1 MQSYTTQRDPAHFP
15 DPEQWRPSRWLTRDG
30 GGIDAGTAE
39 MREMLLGFGKGS
51 RACLGQ
57 HMATMQIKIL
67 LARVVARFRVRLAS
81 DATHDEM
88 DMTDHFTLIPK
99 GRRCGLVFTEL

>member
-1 MQSYTTQRDPAHFP
+1 
-15 DPEQWRPSRWLTRDG
+15 
-30 GGIDAGTAE
+30 
-39 MREMLLGFGKGS
+39 MLLGFGKGS